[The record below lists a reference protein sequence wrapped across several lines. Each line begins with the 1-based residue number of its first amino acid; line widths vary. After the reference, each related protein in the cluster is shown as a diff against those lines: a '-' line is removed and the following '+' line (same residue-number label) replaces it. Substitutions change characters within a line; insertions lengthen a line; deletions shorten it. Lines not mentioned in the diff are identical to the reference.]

1 MIDHCATNDA
11 CSSVIVKLIALT
23 IAKEELSNF
32 QPLEGS
38 MFSTAY
44 PSHAERQVY
53 AQRAQRLRA
62 AAFAGLVREIA
73 RLFSAAA
80 R

>member
-1 MIDHCATNDA
+1 
-11 CSSVIVKLIALT
+11 
-23 IAKEELSNF
+23 
-32 QPLEGS
+32 
-38 MFSTAY
+38 MFSIAY
-44 PSHAERQVY
+44 PSHTERQVY

-62 AAFAGLVREIA
+62 AAVADLVREIA

>member
-1 MIDHCATNDA
+1 MG
-11 CSSVIVKLIALT
+11 LT
-23 IAKEELSNF
+23 IEKQELSNF
-32 QPLEGS
+32 QPLESS

-62 AAFAGLVREIA
+62 AAFADFVREIA

>member
-1 MIDHCATNDA
+1 
-11 CSSVIVKLIALT
+11 
-23 IAKEELSNF
+23 
-32 QPLEGS
+32 

-44 PSHAERQVY
+44 PSHAERQVD

-62 AAFAGLVREIA
+62 AAFADFVREFA
-73 RLFSAAA
+73 RRFSAAA

>member
-1 MIDHCATNDA
+1 
-11 CSSVIVKLIALT
+11 
-23 IAKEELSNF
+23 
-32 QPLEGS
+32 

-44 PSHAERQVY
+44 PTHAERQVY

-62 AAFAGLVREIA
+62 AAVAGFVREIA
-73 RLFSAAA
+73 RLFSTAA

>member
-1 MIDHCATNDA
+1 
-11 CSSVIVKLIALT
+11 
-23 IAKEELSNF
+23 
-32 QPLEGS
+32 

-44 PSHAERQVY
+44 PSHTERQVY

-62 AAFAGLVREIA
+62 AAVASLVRDIA

>member
-1 MIDHCATNDA
+1 
-11 CSSVIVKLIALT
+11 
-23 IAKEELSNF
+23 
-32 QPLEGS
+32 
-38 MFSTAY
+38 MFSIAY
-44 PSHAERQVY
+44 PNHDERQVY

-62 AAFAGLVREIA
+62 AAVASLVREIA

>member
-1 MIDHCATNDA
+1 
-11 CSSVIVKLIALT
+11 
-23 IAKEELSNF
+23 
-32 QPLEGS
+32 
-38 MFSTAY
+38 MFSIAY
-44 PSHAERQVY
+44 PNHDERQVY

-62 AAFAGLVREIA
+62 AAVAGLVREIA